1 MDKDKDYNKYK
12 FDQGKSRVDLIC
24 PEFIEGIGQILG
36 YGASKYEDNSWQKV
50 PQANDRYYAA
60 AMRHL
65 LAYRRGEDIDA
76 ETCKSHLLHAACCL
90 MFLEYFERKT
100 PKPVFAGLKSI
111 PFIDDPELN
120 KG

>member
-50 PQANDRYYAA
+50 PQADDRYYAA

-65 LAYRRGEDIDA
+65 LAYRRGENIDA

-90 MFLEYFERKT
+90 MFLEYFERKASKS
-100 PKPVFAGLKSI
+100 PLADLKSI